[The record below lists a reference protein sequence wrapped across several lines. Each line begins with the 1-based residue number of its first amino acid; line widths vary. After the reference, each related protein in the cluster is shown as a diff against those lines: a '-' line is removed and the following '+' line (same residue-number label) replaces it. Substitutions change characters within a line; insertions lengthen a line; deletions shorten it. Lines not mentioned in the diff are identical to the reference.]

1 MSNIPSVFMPADDCS
16 SFKKRVSNLTKKMV
30 VTVEAK
36 LLLSVYDCSDIYG
49 IYMEAYR
56 KGFPAVR
63 PLPWHIRCPPKF
75 RKLTVL
81 SESNPAGYIWDTG

>member
-36 LLLSVYDCSDIYG
+36 LREKYRIDDI
-49 IYMEAYR
+49 
-56 KGFPAVR
+56 FHSSSHPA
-63 PLPWHIRCPPKF
+63 
-75 RKLTVL
+75 
-81 SESNPAGYIWDTG
+81 

>member
-49 IYMEAYR
+49 IYMMLGSKVPSFVSY
-56 KGFPAVR
+56 
-63 PLPWHIRCPPKF
+63 HITKH
-75 RKLTVL
+75 
-81 SESNPAGYIWDTG
+81 

>member
-49 IYMEAYR
+49 SISKRIPSRQAIALAHTMSAEIPKAY
-56 KGFPAVR
+56 
-63 PLPWHIRCPPKF
+63 C
-75 RKLTVL
+75 TV
-81 SESNPAGYIWDTG
+81 